1 MVKYH
6 EIMNQQISY
15 VEKIQQ
21 IIELEHTSVS
31 EISEEFIN
39 DIFQSENEV
48 FIDHLTKMRKNA
60 NEQYLKGFIEAQ
72 KNGDVRKD
80 IQPEFILYIL
90 EVLYEKMKDEK
101 LLGLYKNT
109 HDANMEITKFF
120 FYGILN
126 HKV

>member
-1 MVKYH
+1 
-6 EIMNQQISY
+6 
-15 VEKIQQ
+15 
-21 IIELEHTSVS
+21 
-31 EISEEFIN
+31 
-39 DIFQSENEV
+39 
-48 FIDHLTKMRKNA
+48 MRKNA

-120 FYGILN
+120 FYGILSN
-126 HKV
+126 KA